1 MNNIDETHEFKPFA
15 SGQQKRLIIFQKKT
29 QIIPDLPPS
38 VSSYSPAL
46 YVALIS
52 LCFPSF
58 FFVSGVTFKVTATRA
73 QQPAVISPP
82 AAVRP
87 DISRIDWGKPIPS
100 PCLITEGKMKRS

>member
-1 MNNIDETHEFKPFA
+1 MNNIDETHELKPFA
-15 SGQQKRLIIFQKKT
+15 SGQQKRLIIFQKKK

-38 VSSYSPAL
+38 VSRYGPEL
-46 YVALIS
+46 YVVLDFS
-52 LCFPSF
+52 VLPFF
-58 FFVSGVTFKVTATRA
+58 FFVFGVTLKVTATRA

-87 DISRIDWGKPIPS
+87 DISRIDWGKPIPA